1 MLMIILKKVWKSI
14 KVLLSGSL
22 TETPFNGD
30 KEGVRNVEKSESNKD
45 KNSD

>member
-1 MLMIILKKVWKSI
+1 MLMLVLKKIWKFI
-14 KVLLSGSL
+14 KMSLSGCL

-45 KNSD
+45 KNGD